1 MQEYKYIDEFYKAAY
16 ISPQNIVLQQ
26 IDTFGNRIRIFII
39 EQDDNIRLI
48 KADGD
53 KDKPIKWSNTKHMIL
68 SNNEFEELKKIGGAR

>member
-1 MQEYKYIDEFYKAAY
+1 MKYKYLYEFYKAAC

-53 KDKPIKWSNTKHMIL
+53 KDDPIRWINIKHMIL